1 MVQLHHTVK
10 VMSKS
15 RRAISLV
22 VIALF
27 ALAASALFVSEPV
40 EGQKKTQTKKPV
52 ANDRKALARKPA
64 TAGGLKARLGEDDG
78 FGAVVFFSADV
89 HGNLEVCGCPIRP
102 LGGVARRMGYI
113 NAFRNRSPGAATI
126 QVDAGYIFSD
136 DRDTEGKKLRADA
149 ELMNNWIVK
158 ANEQLPIEVVNLSY
172 RDLPYASTLLLASRT
187 PGRAQFVGA
196 NIRATSNAH
205 ISPLPYVIKTVTAKR
220 LSSPV
225 KIAFIGLTDVAP
237 DEQQK
242 AAIEASGFT
251 IDDPVARA
259 KTVLEEVKDKADV
272 AVIVGYLKITT
283 ANRIATQNDDL
294 DVIIASDGRGL
305 VPDPKQVNNALIL
318 YASKETKHLG
328 ELRLY
333 TDSTGVVDKFTARYI
348 ELDDVIADDPLL
360 GRTTLQARKEIN
372 DVQAKLAEAEA
383 SAHKADGSSKWVA
396 SEKCATCHQLEYDVW
411 KKSRH
416 AHAFAALETKNR
428 VFDSACVG
436 CHSVGYKQDGFVN
449 FKATPQYANVHCE
462 SCHGPGADHVK
473 APTAGNYKS
482 PEVPAT
488 CIVCHDRDN
497 SPDFIFDK
505 YWPLIAHGTPA
516 SKKPVSK

>member
-158 ANEQLPIEVVNLSY
+158 ANEQLPIEVVNL
-172 RDLPYASTLLLASRT
+172 
-187 PGRAQFVGA
+187 
-196 NIRATSNAH
+196 
-205 ISPLPYVIKTVTAKR
+205 
-220 LSSPV
+220 
-225 KIAFIGLTDVAP
+225 
-237 DEQQK
+237 
-242 AAIEASGFT
+242 
-251 IDDPVARA
+251 
-259 KTVLEEVKDKADV
+259 
-272 AVIVGYLKITT
+272 
-283 ANRIATQNDDL
+283 
-294 DVIIASDGRGL
+294 
-305 VPDPKQVNNALIL
+305 
-318 YASKETKHLG
+318 
-328 ELRLY
+328 
-333 TDSTGVVDKFTARYI
+333 
-348 ELDDVIADDPLL
+348 
-360 GRTTLQARKEIN
+360 
-372 DVQAKLAEAEA
+372 
-383 SAHKADGSSKWVA
+383 
-396 SEKCATCHQLEYDVW
+396 
-411 KKSRH
+411 
-416 AHAFAALETKNR
+416 
-428 VFDSACVG
+428 
-436 CHSVGYKQDGFVN
+436 
-449 FKATPQYANVHCE
+449 
-462 SCHGPGADHVK
+462 
-473 APTAGNYKS
+473 
-482 PEVPAT
+482 
-488 CIVCHDRDN
+488 
-497 SPDFIFDK
+497 
-505 YWPLIAHGTPA
+505 
-516 SKKPVSK
+516 